1 MITFKGGSVM
11 PLELESRPYGEDST
25 PQEIEAIRARVYPY
39 KDNLI
44 MYNEVPVPSRF
55 QLQHF
60 EERMNEIAKTVDYYD
75 LLIDLTVAQPPG
87 AEIRE
92 QLKKLFGGQKKLRKT
107 AVFTGRNFMLNVAAR
122 FVLGRAGLREFSVHK
137 TLDEALEAIGHGR

>member
-1 MITFKGGSVM
+1 M

-25 PQEIEAIRARVYPY
+25 PQEIEAIRARVYKY
-39 KDNLI
+39 SDNLI
-44 MYNEVPVPSRF
+44 MYNEVPIPSRF
-55 QLQHF
+55 QLRHF
-60 EERMNEIAKTVDYYD
+60 EERMNEISAQMDHYD
-75 LLIDLTVAQPPG
+75 LLIDLTAAQPPG

-92 QLKKLFGGQKKLRKT
+92 QLKTLFSKQKKLRKT

-137 TLDEALEAIGHGR
+137 SQEDALEALGHGR